1 MTEDN
6 LKRADGLYRRLS
18 KLRTDIRKL
27 GKEELD
33 AGYMYAAGSLTTVYD
48 ALGDT
53 ALELEFL
60 IDNYENN
67 E

>member
-6 LKRADGLYRRLS
+6 LKRADGLYRRLLQ
-18 KLRTDIRKL
+18 LRTDIRKL

-33 AGYMYAAGSLTTVYD
+33 AGDMYAAGSLTTVYD
-48 ALGDT
+48 TLGD
-53 ALELEFL
+53 AVLELEFL
-60 IDNYENN
+60 IDYYENN

>member
-6 LKRADGLYRRLS
+6 LKRADGLYRRLLQ
-18 KLRTDIRKL
+18 LRTDIRKL

-33 AGYMYAAGSLTTVYD
+33 AGDMYAAGSLTTVYD